1 MRKQK
6 TNKSKKSK
14 PKQQRGK
21 KVGRKRKPMSFVEF
35 LRSSPLFGSGID
47 LTRQPDP
54 PEDDEP
60 LFPDS

>member
-14 PKQQRGK
+14 RKQQRGK
-21 KVGRKRKPMSFVEF
+21 KVSRKRKPMSLVEF
-35 LRSSPLFGSGID
+35 LRSSPLSGSGID

-54 PEDDEP
+54 PDDDEP
-60 LFPDS
+60 LFPGC

>member
-6 TNKSKKSK
+6 TNKLKKSK

-21 KVGRKRKPMSFVEF
+21 KVSRKRKPMSFVEF

-54 PEDDEP
+54 PDDEP
-60 LFPDS
+60 LFPDC

>member
-14 PKQQRGK
+14 PKQQPGK
-21 KVGRKRKPMSFVEF
+21 KVSRKRKPMSLVEF

-54 PEDDEP
+54 PDDDEP
-60 LFPDS
+60 LFPDC

>member
-14 PKQQRGK
+14 PKQQRRK
-21 KVGRKRKPMSFVEF
+21 KVSRKHKPQSFVEF

-47 LTRQPDP
+47 LTRDPDP
-54 PEDDEP
+54 PDDEP
-60 LFPDS
+60 LFPDC